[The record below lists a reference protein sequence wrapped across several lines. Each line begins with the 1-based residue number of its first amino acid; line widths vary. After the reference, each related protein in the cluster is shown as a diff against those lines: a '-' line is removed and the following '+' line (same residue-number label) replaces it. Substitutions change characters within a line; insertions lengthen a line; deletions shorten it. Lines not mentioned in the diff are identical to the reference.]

1 MFPHAGRPA
10 PTSGLWV
17 VVDLR
22 GQGAWGL
29 HKLDPR
35 FDGGKPIE
43 TIVPGKL
50 FTIPGCEERMDRPV
64 TFLSVC
70 LALAWAKAVT
80 FGEEDIAEKLCLHG
94 NSMSFEEMYHLGRQ
108 IKSFRETVWHTVLP
122 NLLEFFICEKI
133 KRNDELVKALK
144 NTFTVPI
151 MCVNSNAL
159 WGSGTTDVAISCSD
173 TCPGLNLVGKACE
186 KVRANLIRAD
196 EEQTLALQIESGV
209 IFVSRVAQ

>member
-1 MFPHAGRPA
+1 
-10 PTSGLWV
+10 LWV

-22 GQGAWGL
+22 GQGALGL
-29 HKLDPR
+29 NRLDPR

-50 FTIPGCEERMDRPV
+50 FTIPGCEERMDRRV
-64 TFLSVC
+64 TFRSVC

-80 FGEEDIAEKLCLHG
+80 FEEEDIAKELCLHG
-94 NSMSFEEMYHLGRQ
+94 NSMSFEEMLHLGRQ
-108 IKSFRETVWHTVLP
+108 IKTFRECVWHAVLP
-122 NLLEFFICEKI
+122 KLLEFFICEKI

-186 KVRANLIRAD
+186 KVRASLIQAD
-196 EEQTLALQIESGV
+196 EEQTLALQINAGL
-209 IFVSRVAQ
+209 IFVSRDVQETA